1 MSWKSLESSE
11 RRSGCIYYVMY
22 EPCRGKYSRN
32 LFLELASPTIDEGF
46 RTCVKRGATEI
57 IIIPVFIS
65 GRSCEKDIPFEL
77 EKLNNQYPSIKVTY
91 GNPFGVSEALI
102 KSVYSGSGIEQED
115 KNEVTLLLVARG
127 SSDPEVLKDINWIA
141 SLFQT
146 EEKIKKVEVCYLA
159 AAEPKFEEKLKEVV
173 ERKEKNIVVLP
184 YLLFTGLLMKHI
196 EKEVRQYELDEIK
209 ISPYLE
215 RMKRFSIC

>member
-57 IIIPVFIS
+57 IVIPVFIS

-77 EKLNNQYPSIKVTY
+77 EKLTNQFLNVKVTY
-91 GNPFGVSEALI
+91 GNPFGVSETLV

-146 EEKIKKVEVCYLA
+146 EEKIKK
-159 AAEPKFEEKLKEVV
+159 
-173 ERKEKNIVVLP
+173 
-184 YLLFTGLLMKHI
+184 
-196 EKEVRQYELDEIK
+196 
-209 ISPYLE
+209 
-215 RMKRFSIC
+215 

>member
-1 MSWKSLESSE
+1 MLQRLSL
-11 RRSGCIYYVMY
+11 
-22 EPCRGKYSRN
+22 
-32 LFLELASPTIDEGF
+32 FQF
-46 RTCVKRGATEI
+46 
-57 IIIPVFIS
+57 FIS

-77 EKLNNQYPSIKVTY
+77 EKLNNQFSNVKVTY
-91 GNPFGVSEALI
+91 GNPFGVSETLV

-127 SSDPEVLKDINWIA
+127 SSDPEVLRDINWIA
-141 SLFQT
+141 SLFQK

-196 EKEVRQYELDEIK
+196 EKK
-209 ISPYLE
+209 CANMS
-215 RMKRFSIC
+215 